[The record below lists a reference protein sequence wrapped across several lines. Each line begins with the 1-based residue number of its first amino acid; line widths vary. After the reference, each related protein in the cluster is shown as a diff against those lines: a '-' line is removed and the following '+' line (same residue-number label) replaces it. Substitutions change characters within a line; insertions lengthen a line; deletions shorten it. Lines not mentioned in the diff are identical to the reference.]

1 MISIS
6 RFVEVDTTLINVDH
20 IVCVHM
26 NKDCSLRIV
35 LDDGN
40 FIETDDATERII
52 NAISGRDFIAASA
65 P

>member
-1 MISIS
+1 M
-6 RFVEVDTTLINVDH
+6 DH

-26 NKDCSLRIV
+26 NKDCSLRII

-40 FIETDDATERII
+40 FIETDDATERTIT
-52 NAISGRDFIAASA
+52 AISGRDFIAASA